1 MKAFSPS
8 TSSTTSLLF
17 FIITAS
23 NLLTN
28 VNAGNIQLCAKTSH
42 SNEPIQNAIVNCY
55 DHDWFF
61 DDDDFMTSGTTD
73 QDGCVHL
80 SYRNKSTRWY
90 EPHKWWDEGTSTKPD
105 IFCEVS
111 GECLQPTNTNV
122 KKKHNQNSLADFG
135 TIFVEENNNFC
146 GKGNWNGC
154 GQQELPGWIQHA
166 ADSISGFQDQCNL
179 HDVCYSNCDKTRTQC
194 ENEFIKDMLGVCNGD
209 WSCEFLADLF
219 HTGVTELGE
228 DSCLA
233 DRKRAQCSDDGQNKC
248 FQ

>member
-1 MKAFSPS
+1 MF
-8 TSSTTSLLF
+8 L
-17 FIITAS
+17 
-23 NLLTN
+23 
-28 VNAGNIQLCAKTSH
+28 V
-42 SNEPIQNAIVNCY
+42 Y
-55 DHDWFF
+55 
-61 DDDDFMTSGTTD
+61 
-73 QDGCVHL
+73 
-80 SYRNKSTRWY
+80 Y
-90 EPHKWWDEGTSTKPD
+90 PD

-154 GQQELPGWIQHA
+154 GQRELPGWIQHA

-194 ENEFIKDMLGVCNGD
+194 ENEFRKDMFGVCNGD

-233 DRKRAQCSDDGQNKC
+233 DRKRVQCSDDGQNKC

>member
-90 EPHKWWDEGTSTKPD
+90 EPHKWWDEGTSTKPGKSTNRMME
-105 IFCEVS
+105 FKRNCEI
-111 GECLQPTNTNV
+111 L
-122 KKKHNQNSLADFG
+122 
-135 TIFVEENNNFC
+135 
-146 GKGNWNGC
+146 
-154 GQQELPGWIQHA
+154 
-166 ADSISGFQDQCNL
+166 
-179 HDVCYSNCDKTRTQC
+179 
-194 ENEFIKDMLGVCNGD
+194 
-209 WSCEFLADLF
+209 
-219 HTGVTELGE
+219 
-228 DSCLA
+228 
-233 DRKRAQCSDDGQNKC
+233 
-248 FQ
+248 